1 MPYISVVTPTFNE
14 EENIADLCN
23 EVEIIF
29 RDLNIS
35 YEHIII
41 DNNSN
46 DNTVKVVKKLI
57 ETNKSIKLIV
67 NKNYGQL
74 ASPVYAIKQS
84 KGDATILMNADF
96 QGPELIKDLINS

>member
-46 DNTVKVVKKLI
+46 DKL
-57 ETNKSIKLIV
+57 
-67 NKNYGQL
+67 
-74 ASPVYAIKQS
+74 
-84 KGDATILMNADF
+84 
-96 QGPELIKDLINS
+96 